1 MGVSDLCHICGKGPE
16 DFVTLRQFKMHF
28 KKHEGPVN
36 CPVCTKEFA
45 SIIILQAHQRTHK
58 NEIFNCDQCDKSFS
72 RIDNLKKHKES
83 HNIEKISISC
93 LFCKKTFNNCVFS
106 DSNYNVKDLSSDKH
120 GEKLL
125 AGVHHLNSYNLI

>member
-16 DFVTLRQFKMHF
+16 DFVTLRQFKIHVLYA
-28 KKHEGPVN
+28 PRN
-36 CPVCTKEFA
+36 CLLLR
-45 SIIILQAHQRTHK
+45 LQAHQRTHK
-58 NEIFNCDQCDKSFS
+58 NETFNCDQCDKSFS
-72 RIDNLKKHKES
+72 RIDNLKKQKES
-83 HNIEKISISC
+83 HNMEKISISC